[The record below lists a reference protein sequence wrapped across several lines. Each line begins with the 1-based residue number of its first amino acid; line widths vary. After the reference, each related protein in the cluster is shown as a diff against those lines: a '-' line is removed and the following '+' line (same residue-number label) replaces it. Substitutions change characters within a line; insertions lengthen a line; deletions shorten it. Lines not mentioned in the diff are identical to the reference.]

1 MHLKFNDM
9 KKNIILSLLLI
20 LANAYAF
27 AQVSPKTNI
36 ISIDVTQPENTT
48 FTYDSCFQKCYT
60 IGMRE
65 IGVHQLWTSLE
76 TSPWTYYMAL
86 MDIANIYYSAYNV
99 SVDLNIDPIETN
111 QLPVPSDL
119 AKLPLDDPKMI
130 KRFETLLDTV
140 FKHIPKL
147 SLSSLVIGSEVN
159 VYLSGD
165 TAKWGQYTRF
175 FNTVS
180 AYAKTLRKGLMVTV
194 ETTMSGLTGDDS
206 SSIKILNAKADYIG
220 VSYYPLN
227 SDFTVQP
234 VSVVAKDLG
243 AVVRSYPSKPI
254 YFYQYGYPSAKA
266 CKSSE
271 QMQSDFIDETFKV
284 WDSLSSNIKVI
295 DFTWLHDY
303 LPAAVKNSAAFYG
316 ISDSAFLGFLG
327 SLGLRNYAG
336 NGSDK
341 PAYKELVCKLSKHG
355 FNSISCVTGI
365 AEGTDNLKDVNIY
378 PNPFS
383 SQFSMSIQEGIG
395 AVKLFVYDIE
405 GKCVKNEIVNG
416 YSPLIYINNVHDGI
430 YFYQIFDKEGR
441 LISKGKLMKIH

>member
-1 MHLKFNDM
+1 MRCKFNGM
-9 KKNIILSLLLI
+9 IKNILFSILFVLTSI
-20 LANAYAF
+20 CSF

-36 ISIDVTQPENTT
+36 ISIDVTQPENAT
-48 FTYDSCFQKCYT
+48 FTYDSCFQKCYA

-65 IGVHQLWTSLE
+65 IGLHQLWTALE
-76 TSPWTYYMAL
+76 TSPGTYSMAL
-86 MDIANIYYSAYNV
+86 MDIANIYYPAYNV

-130 KRFETLLDTV
+130 KRFETLLDSV

-206 SSIKILNAKADYIG
+206 SNIKILNTKADYVG

-227 SDFTVQP
+227 SDFTVEP

-243 AVVRSYPSKPI
+243 TVVKSYPSKPI
-254 YFYQYGYPSAKA
+254 YFYQYGYPSAKV

-303 LPAAVKNSAAFYG
+303 SPAAVKNSAAFYG
-316 ISDSAFLGFLG
+316 ISDSAFLGFIG

-341 PAYKELVCKLSKHG
+341 PAYKELVCQLSKHG
-355 FNSISCVTGI
+355 FNSISCLTGI
-365 AEGTDNLKDVNIY
+365 EEIAVNSKNINVY
-378 PNPFS
+378 PNPFENEFTINIPQANNECRFILYNS
-383 SQFSMSIQEGIG
+383 SGQCLMNVQISGETKTINSNGIKEG
-395 AVKLFVYDIE
+395 L
-405 GKCVKNEIVNG
+405 
-416 YSPLIYINNVHDGI
+416 
-430 YFYQIFDKEGR
+430 YFYQLIDKNGI
-441 LISKGKLMKIH
+441 LVNSGKLVKI